1 MAFPT
6 SPTNGQQANINGI
19 TYTYSSTLTAWTVST
34 SVSNSFV
41 SISVSGNVNSGNIVN
56 TGLISSTGNVTGNYI
71 FGNGSQL
78 TGVST
83 GASSNVSNGTSN
95 VTVVSSGGNV
105 SVGIGGT
112 GNVAVFA
119 TTGEYVT
126 GIVSATGTVTGSS
139 LLGSVVS
146 VSGAVT
152 AASVVGGIITGTSVS
167 LSGNTTPGN
176 VLTSGVV
183 SATGNITGGNISAT
197 NHTGTTVSV
206 TGNIIGGNISATNG
220 VQSGTATDAFAKFN
234 YDGGAAALNITNEY
248 NSGGAGSTYG
258 QIVFKNYNS
267 SGGSLTER
275 ARITGSGNFLAQK
288 CISVGG
294 ATPSSDGAGITF
306 PGTAS
311 PSSNANTLDDY
322 EEGTWAATDGSG
334 AGLGSFGT
342 GNYTRIGNFVFVQI
356 YATWPVTA
364 NTNNASIAGLPF
376 TSLGTYF
383 TGAVSSSGGGSPIIC
398 RISGGTSIGIFAA
411 GNNNITNANLS
422 NSYVLLS
429 MGYLI

>member
-95 VTVVSSGGNV
+95 VTVVSSGGDV

-119 TTGEYVT
+119 TTGEYIT

-146 VSGAVT
+146 VSGTVT
-152 AASVVGGIITGTSVS
+152 AASVVGGVITGTSTSV
-167 LSGNTTPGN
+167 SGNVTGGN
-176 VLTSGVV
+176 VITGGTI
-183 SATGNITGGNISAT
+183 SATGNLTAGNIA
-197 NHTGTTVSV
+197 TGTVTPTGTIVPRVVVIANGTSV
-206 TGNIIGGNISATNG
+206 TMNGDTTDMATQTNTQVAGTLTINAVTGTPING
-220 VQSGTATDAFAKFN
+220 QKIVFRLQSTNVQTFSWNAVFVGSSDLPLPTASSGSSK
-234 YDGGAAALNITNEY
+234 YDYMGFVY
-248 NSGGAGSTYG
+248 NS
-258 QIVFKNYNS
+258 
-267 SGGSLTER
+267 
-275 ARITGSGNFLAQK
+275 
-288 CISVGG
+288 
-294 ATPSSDGAGITF
+294 
-306 PGTAS
+306 TAS
-311 PSSNANTLDDY
+311 KWQILAKN
-322 EEGTWAATDGSG
+322 
-334 AGLGSFGT
+334 FG
-342 GNYTRIGNFVFVQI
+342 F
-356 YATWPVTA
+356 
-364 NTNNASIAGLPF
+364 
-376 TSLGTYF
+376 
-383 TGAVSSSGGGSPIIC
+383 
-398 RISGGTSIGIFAA
+398 
-411 GNNNITNANLS
+411 
-422 NSYVLLS
+422 
-429 MGYLI
+429 